1 MCYFRTYIKIRIRVI
16 KEKVLAAAR
25 FFMAPIV
32 RVMLR
37 SGVTWSEFAELLKE
51 VFVDVARKDYGRQG
65 RPTNVAR
72 VAMITGLSRREVTRV
87 RDILEGETET
97 PPPVGSRISHILTA
111 WHTDPDFSANGEPS
125 ALTDEGLETLLKR
138 YAGDLPHGA
147 VIKEL
152 IELGLVKKSSNGSVQ
167 ATTRHYTRTQ
177 LDPDIVRQMGVA
189 LHDHAATLAHNV
201 DRDRAEV
208 ARFERIASVENLE
221 PRYVKNFAGLIEE
234 RGQSFL
240 EEMDAWLSSH
250 AMKDSG
256 NNSGGVRTGVGL
268 YLIQTDNR
276 RSKKS

>member
-1 MCYFRTYIKIRIRVI
+1 
-16 KEKVLAAAR
+16 
-25 FFMAPIV
+25 MAPIV

-51 VFVDVARKDYGRQG
+51 VFVEVARQDYGRQG

-87 RDILEGETET
+87 RDILAGGAETL
-97 PPPVGSRISHILTA
+97 PPVGSRISQILTG
-111 WHTDPDFSANGEPS
+111 WHTDPDFTDDAGPS
-125 ALTDEGLETLLKR
+125 ELTDEGLEALLKR

-147 VIKEL
+147 IVKEL
-152 IELGLVKKSSNGSVQ
+152 TELGLAQRLPNGSIRVT
-167 ATTRHYTRTQ
+167 ARHYTRSQ

-201 DRDRAEV
+201 DRERAEV
-208 ARFERIASVENLE
+208 SRFERIAAVDNLE
-221 PRYVKNFAGLIEE
+221 PRYVKNFAELIEE

-250 AMKDSG
+250 VKKQSG
-256 NNSGGVRTGVGL
+256 DTNSGGVRTGVGL
-268 YLIQTDNR
+268 YLIQTDTR
-276 RSKKS
+276 RGNHS